1 MSKETL
7 PRLVLIVTLL
17 QIKILNN
24 LKYENFAVYIFVLAS
39 NWKQL
44 QLKLVN
50 TEQILQRKK
59 RYV

>member
-1 MSKETL
+1 MSKETR